1 MSLASWTARAAGRL
15 RAQQLLCQILSR
27 PACTAPPE
35 HRYSKR
41 AILNLPYS
49 IDDTRVLIQY
59 ALHGLNR
66 MGYAYAKF
74 EILLTGLKQR
84 GEYSMGLFQPEQ
96 SAGPDRLGA
105 SYG

>member
-1 MSLASWTARAAGRL
+1 MRDISCAFDQRQYTCSALAVSLASCTARAAERL

-27 PACTAPPE
+27 PACMAPPE

-59 ALHGLNR
+59 ALHGLKHI
-66 MGYAYAKF
+66 YQD
-74 EILLTGLKQR
+74 GLCLRQV
-84 GEYSMGLFQPEQ
+84 
-96 SAGPDRLGA
+96 
-105 SYG
+105 